1 MAYIADLRGFNEDRR
16 KVLKI
21 QNAEDEALLLTA
33 EEVQSMFRQ
42 CIKNELNFFGQ
53 EVSNQRKEE
62 LETIII
68 ARLAEIEEKLTQYVK
83 NKIGIV
89 TERVFNVVVS
99 SEFERMVNEAVDKK
113 LEKIREKIK
122 REL

>member
-42 CIKNELNFFGQ
+42 CIKNELNFFG
-53 EVSNQRKEE
+53 
-62 LETIII
+62 
-68 ARLAEIEEKLTQYVK
+68 
-83 NKIGIV
+83 
-89 TERVFNVVVS
+89 
-99 SEFERMVNEAVDKK
+99 
-113 LEKIREKIK
+113 
-122 REL
+122 